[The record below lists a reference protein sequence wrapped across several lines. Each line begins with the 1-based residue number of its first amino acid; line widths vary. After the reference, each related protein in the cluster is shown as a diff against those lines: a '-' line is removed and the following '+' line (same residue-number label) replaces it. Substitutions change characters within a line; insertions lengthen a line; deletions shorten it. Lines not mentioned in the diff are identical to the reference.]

1 DTVAMARPKYDV
13 VFIDA
18 QAGADD
24 FAREAMD
31 PAVSDTVVLV
41 SEYDPVSAA
50 GVERLKALFPDSLTY
65 SRTWILLNKGLP
77 EYAESFSVSRES
89 ARSGR
94 PIRWSAGVVRAS
106 ARRSLALDFRR
117 GVHPLAVTKTL
128 RTLLPDDLAADLD
141 AWLEQQSTLV

>member
-1 DTVAMARPKYDV
+1 DIETFRKRLRGTVAMARPEYDV

-50 GVERLKALFPDSLTY
+50 GVERLKALFPVSLTF
-65 SRTWILLNKGLP
+65 SRTWILLNKVLP
-77 EYAESFSVSRES
+77 EYADSFSDFLEI
-89 ARSGR
+89 ARYLS
-94 PIRWSAGVVRAS
+94 PIPWSAEVVRAYAAARSRWTS
-106 ARRSLALDFRR
+106 AAAYTRSR
-117 GVHPLAVTKTL
+117 
-128 RTLLPDDLAADLD
+128 
-141 AWLEQQSTLV
+141 